1 MNSNTVDRI
10 TKIGLVSTG
19 GFNTYGVLGQQIIST
34 GSSSNAIWVNPHQ
47 TPPLANYGGGG
58 TIDDTTPY
66 YIEVSTSQPSF
77 PQSPASRYKV
87 DISAIVEGVN
97 DTLYCFT
104 RVRYNTTE
112 YYGEIFTNP
121 LLPGDPYVS
130 EPATKSG
137 VTHHSIAFT
146 DYVTFPY
153 TYNSNILT
161 EIGIGIYSEASGPF
175 TTNDA
180 RISATITPCFD

>member
-1 MNSNTVDRI
+1 M
-10 TKIGLVSTG
+10 ST
-19 GFNTYGVLGQQIIST
+19 
-34 GSSSNAIWVNPHQ
+34 SNA
-47 TPPLANYGGGG
+47 T
-58 TIDDTTPY
+58 
-66 YIEVSTSQPSF
+66 F

-104 RVRYNTTE
+104 RVRYNSIE
-112 YYGEIFTNP
+112 YDGEIFTNV

-130 EPATKSG
+130 EPATKAG

-146 DYVTFPY
+146 DYVTVPY
-153 TYNSNILT
+153 VYGATVIPLT
-161 EIGIGIYSEASGPF
+161 DIGIGIYSEGSGPY

-180 RISATITPCFD
+180 RITATITPCFD